1 MGVVP
6 FIPNAHPTLDGV
18 ALDGVTPKVDVLA
31 YITGGYSVNNYGL
44 LVGPNVHTRLI
55 PEAHTQPTI
64 TPRNIIDHSNAGS
77 TPSRWENL
85 LKWINRPEVNGEPHL
100 QFDMDG
106 QVAQFVPF
114 HVRADCNA
122 KANQWYHHGVRYGAI
137 SHETADRGAQELPRT
152 PWSIPQ
158 FDALVA
164 AHTVECATYRIRC
177 TATTAWDDSGIGYH
191 SQFPEWS
198 IYKGK
203 TCPGAARIRQMD
215 ELRNR
220 VAGNLARYY
229 ELTGGGCP

>member
-1 MGVVP
+1 MMVVP
-6 FIPNAHPTLDGV
+6 FISNHHPTLSGF
-18 ALDGVTPKVDVLA
+18 ARDGVTPKVDVLA
-31 YITGGYSVNNYGL
+31 YITGGWSINDYGL

-55 PEAHTQPTI
+55 PEAHTQPWI

-85 LKWINRPEVNGEPHL
+85 LKWINRAEVNGEPHL

-106 QVAQFVPF
+106 QVAQYVPF

-122 KANQWYHHGVRYGAI
+122 KANAWLFGGTVYGAI
-137 SHETADRGAQELPRT
+137 SHETADLGDAALPRT
-152 PWSIPQ
+152 PWSPAQ
-158 FDALVA
+158 FEALVA
-164 AHTVECATYRIRC
+164 AHTVECAVYRIRC
-177 TATTAWDDSGIGYH
+177 TATTAWNDSGIGYH

-215 ELRNR
+215 ELRRR
-220 VAGNLARYY
+220 VAENLAKYY
-229 ELTGGGCP
+229 EIVGGSCP